1 MIQEVVAVRD
11 AVKHPCDLVLFRF
24 LFRLDV
30 GGDSGAHERGLGAK
44 MKQEFSGQGS
54 SHHGM
59 PLGVFEVRM

>member
-1 MIQEVVAVRD
+1 MVQEVVAVGD
-11 AVKHPCDLVLFRF
+11 AVKHARGLVLFRF
-24 LFRLDV
+24 LFRRDV

-59 PLGVFEVRM
+59 TLGVFEVRM